1 MIDIQ
6 ATMKELFGNSC
17 NSYCYA
23 YIAHPSSG
31 IKQLTNCVLK
41 GWNEGNI
48 EDDGYVAKP
57 VQYYNSLM
65 PADNRYIKNVVEVA
79 IRRLDELPDGLYIV
93 EYKVH
98 PDFKESHFVV
108 ATNKGVV
115 FDPAGDSNTV
125 RYGAPVSYRKM
136 IYKEAA

>member
-1 MIDIQ
+1 MINIQ
-6 ATMKELFGNSC
+6 AQMKELFGNSC
-17 NSYCYA
+17 NAYCYA
-23 YIAHPSSG
+23 YLAHPSSS

-48 EDDGYVAKP
+48 DNDGFVSKP
-57 VQYYNSLM
+57 VQYYNSM
-65 PADNRYIKNVVEVA
+65 STTQIRDVVKVA
-79 IRRLDELPDGLYIV
+79 IRRLDELPEGLWIV
-93 EYKVH
+93 EYKVR

-108 ATNKGVV
+108 ASRSAVV

-125 RYGAPVSYRKM
+125 RYGAPVSYRKL